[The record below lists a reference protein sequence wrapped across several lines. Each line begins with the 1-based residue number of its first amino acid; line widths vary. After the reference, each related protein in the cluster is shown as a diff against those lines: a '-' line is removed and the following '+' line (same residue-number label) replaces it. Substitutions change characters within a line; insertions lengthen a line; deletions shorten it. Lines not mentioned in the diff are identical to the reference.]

1 MTQPSVGDPVPPF
14 EMQADDGST
23 VSSQGLLAQRYVVY
37 FYPKDDTPGCTTQA
51 CSLRDNYERV
61 TAAGVEVY
69 GVSPDSVASHVKF
82 REKYGLPYRLLSDE
96 GHRAAD
102 AFGTWVE
109 KKFAGKTYKGVE
121 RTSFIIGPDGRIE
134 HVLPRV
140 KAADHVD
147 LLMERLA
154 AWSGLGSQ

>member
-154 AWSGLGSQ
+154 A